1 MAAFCVRQPHFS
13 YGNTAQKTPSNLCTL
28 YIDFTPKMWYNVFR
42 VKGETPK
49 LLTYP
54 MEDFTMNGQIF
65 TLVVFT
71 EDHTIIVTK
80 SKPYK
85 QYRDSYLK
93 AWVRR
98 RLREL
103 EEWGDIIKEFEVY
116 KGESNDF
123 ADWYDL
129 EPVYLDIS

>member
-1 MAAFCVRQPHFS
+1 
-13 YGNTAQKTPSNLCTL
+13 
-28 YIDFTPKMWYNVFR
+28 
-42 VKGETPK
+42 
-49 LLTYP
+49 
-54 MEDFTMNGQIF
+54 MNEQIF

-80 SKPYK
+80 SKRYK